1 MSRLFARKP
10 VEQLMSESE
19 NSGHGLNRVLGPFNL
34 TMLGVGGIIG
44 AGIFVLT
51 GQAAAQYAGP
61 AIVLSFIVSGFACAF
76 AGLCYAEFAS
86 MIPIAG
92 SAYTYAYATLGELFA
107 WIIGWDLVLEYL
119 FGASTVAV
127 GWSGYVVSFLRDFG
141 LVIPAEW
148 TAATGTQL
156 INLPNQGWTA
166 VTTKLLE
173 ELQQTG
179 VNPDLL
185 PQISAIAN
193 IPAMLIVTLAT
204 ALLVVG
210 IKESARFNNIV
221 VVAKVLVVLMFVAFG
236 IAFIKAE
243 NWVPFIPENTGKFGE
258 FGISGI
264 LRGAGVIFFAYIG
277 FDAVS
282 TTAQEARNPQRDMPI
297 GILGSLAI
305 CTVLY
310 IMVSLVLTGIVKYPA
325 LLVPDPMAVAVNA
338 GGEGLMWLRP
348 FIKLG
353 AIAGLS
359 SVVLVLLMGQPRIF
373 FSMSRDGLLPPIFSR
388 VHPRFKTPYIP
399 TILTGVVAAILAGVL
414 PIGILGELVSIG
426 TLLAFVI
433 VCLGIWVLRHT
444 RPDLPRA
451 FKTPFVPLVPI
462 LGAGTALL
470 QMAFLPFDTWL
481 RLLVWL
487 ALGLVIYFLYGAKNS
502 KLRA

>member
-1 MSRLFARKP
+1 
-10 VEQLMSESE
+10 
-19 NSGHGLNRVLGPFNL
+19 
-34 TMLGVGGIIG
+34 
-44 AGIFVLT
+44 
-51 GQAAAQYAGP
+51 
-61 AIVLSFIVSGFACAF
+61 
-76 AGLCYAEFAS
+76 
-86 MIPIAG
+86 
-92 SAYTYAYATLGELFA
+92 
-107 WIIGWDLVLEYL
+107 
-119 FGASTVAV
+119 
-127 GWSGYVVSFLRDFG
+127 
-141 LVIPAEW
+141 
-148 TAATGTQL
+148 
-156 INLPNQGWTA
+156 
-166 VTTKLLE
+166 
-173 ELQQTG
+173 
-179 VNPDLL
+179 LL